1 MEAKLNKTQNRKI
14 AEKKK
19 SEDVKAGDV
28 RIKKKNQN
36 IIVNIGKRGGEK
48 KKAIY
53 KEDLKKKKGEEE
65 EIK

>member
-1 MEAKLNKTQNRKI
+1 M
-14 AEKKK
+14 
-19 SEDVKAGDV
+19 KAGDV
-28 RIKKKNQN
+28 RIKKKDQN